1 MDDELEDLNRE
12 QLTRHLANL
21 MRFGVVEA
29 ADYNASTVRVRIG
42 SLLTNWIPWTSVR
55 TGPDRDWCPPEVGE
69 QVLVV
74 SPSGHPEL
82 GIVIASLFRDVHPA
96 NGNRVGLRRV
106 TFADGTVCEYD
117 RAAHALNITV
127 PENGG
132 TVTVNTGGEIVL
144 SADTQITLNAPQ
156 IVIEGPVTQTQGDIT
171 SDGVSLQTH
180 THGGVESGAS
190 STSPP
195 N

>member
-1 MDDELEDLNRE
+1 MFFFHVTFRMPFIHHIDH
-12 QLTRHLANL
+12 T
-21 MRFGVVEA
+21 
-29 ADYNASTVRVRIG
+29 
-42 SLLTNWIPWTSVR
+42 
-55 TGPDRDWCPPEVGE
+55 PE
-69 QVLVV
+69 
-74 SPSGHPEL
+74 
-82 GIVIASLFRDVHPA
+82 IVA
-96 NGNRVGLRRV
+96 NGDRAGLRRV

-117 RAAHALNITV
+117 REAHALNITV
-127 PENGG
+127 PETSG

-156 IVIEGPVTQTQGDIT
+156 IVIEGPVNQTQGDIT

-180 THGGVESGAS
+180 THSGVESGAS

>member
-12 QLTRHLANL
+12 QFARRLANL
-21 MRFGVVEA
+21 VRIGVVEA
-29 ADYNASTVRVRIG
+29 ADYSAATVRVRIS
-42 SLLTNWIPWTSVR
+42 SLLTDWIPWTSVR
-55 TGPDRDWCPPEVGE
+55 AGLDRDWCPPEVGE

-82 GIVIASLFRDVHPA
+82 GIVIASLFCDVHPV
-96 NGNRVGLRRV
+96 NGNRAGLRRV

-127 PENGG
+127 PESGG

-180 THGGVESGAS
+180 THGGVESGAA